1 MSNIPDTNDE
11 LQAEYQF
18 DYLTGVRGKYYE
30 RAMRAKNLVQID
42 EDLLEVFP
50 NAVELNAALRSLVE
64 ASTHMR
70 KSTNA

>member
-1 MSNIPDTNDE
+1 MSNLPDANDE
-11 LQAEYQF
+11 LQAEYEF
-18 DYLTGVRGKYYE
+18 DYSAGVRGKYYE

-42 EDLLEVFP
+42 KDLLEVFP

-70 KSTNA
+70 KPAVI